1 MCIHLSHVVHVHV
14 HYVRVYLF
22 RNMELEL
29 LLAKMRSNTSDNVAY
44 EASKNEVQRMMNDF
58 TKKMQDK
65 LDEHCSSEE
74 QHFREKKR
82 IEELQKRVCDACEIM
97 NITLL
102 MHPKSSSTRSR
113 ESYDDHFKC

>member
-1 MCIHLSHVVHVHV
+1 MHVHV
-14 HYVRVYLF
+14 HYVRVCLF

-82 IEELQKRVCDACEIM
+82 IEELQKRVRDAREI
-97 NITLL
+97 NET
-102 MHPKSSSTRSR
+102 
-113 ESYDDHFKC
+113 

>member
-1 MCIHLSHVVHVHV
+1 MPLLC
-14 HYVRVYLF
+14 

-29 LLAKMRSNTSDNVAY
+29 LLAKMRSATSDNVAY
-44 EASKNEVQRMMNDF
+44 EASKTEVQRMMNDF

-82 IEELQKRVCDACEIM
+82 IDELQKRVCFHRLLVQTDSHFRVSVNA
-97 NITLL
+97 NI
-102 MHPKSSSTRSR
+102 
-113 ESYDDHFKC
+113 FF